1 MTSLQAFDGGHPGLA
16 VEECQFTEGT
26 TWAKSGNVYKSGVN
40 YVHGTYKIT
49 FRLKLEGV
57 VHDRLDSER

>member
-16 VEECQFTEGT
+16 VEECQLTEGT
-26 TWAKSGNVYKSGVN
+26 TGPKSGYVDKTGVD

-57 VHDRLDSER
+57 VHDRLDPER